1 MREVEPAPQG
11 GRELGGCLGGWEAL
25 TPRGEWRT
33 MSSRTDRASEV
44 LGRIMNT
51 HEAAMRQ
58 PFGPKQYQPGTSSDE
73 EADEG
78 EDDEGESVMVVMSE
92 DPRTPES
99 LIKISRSSSYH
110 VLSLPTYPP
119 SAPNEEDVRPTEEE
133 ELAELAR
140 ENERLKAAIA
150 IALHEEKERSARRSD
165 RAAFKRMERIYASA
179 GLEPEPQLPAQAAAA
194 HTALAHQNS
203 LEDDPD
209 GASPAPQLLSM
220 MKERERVMQ
229 QQKEEIEKLRQ
240 QLAMHLD

>member
-1 MREVEPAPQG
+1 
-11 GRELGGCLGGWEAL
+11 
-25 TPRGEWRT
+25 
-33 MSSRTDRASEV
+33 
-44 LGRIMNT
+44 MNT

-150 IALHEEKERSARRSD
+150 TALHEEKERSARRSD

-220 MKERERVMQ
+220 LKERERVMQ